1 MAVDLHTSLPP
12 HFLPDDDDDH
22 HHNLLLSPSQHSH
35 PLLADGETTTTTM
48 RNDNNDDDFIA
59 ELTHRMARFLLPDDD
74 DTFDF
79 SSTASHSSNLE
90 SSWDSKQGSPEGSS
104 QEPSSPATPEQRC
117 WKSSY
122 DMFENIKF
130 NERDDFNFNS
140 KYHLSHD
147 INQSSN
153 TGLYSHQSLI
163 EEQIRA
169 IELSGLKQ
177 EQVVVSPQSKPAPR
191 RKNQGQTYEPKKG
204 NGRRARP
211 PRPGPHT
218 QQQGGAGMRALF
230 LDGPGSRGGT
240 GVFLP
245 RGGAT
250 TPSESTNKQGKGCST
265 VLIPARVVQALQLH
279 FDQMAATSG
288 PKAGG
293 FPPLHD
299 VLVSN
304 RDGMYSLQKR
314 QSLKAPAS
322 IQNDTILPQEWT
334 Y

>member
-1 MAVDLHTSLPP
+1 MAVELHTSLPS
-12 HFLPDDDDDH
+12 HLFPDDNHDVV
-22 HHNLLLSPSQHSH
+22 SSQHNHKDDIHHASALN
-35 PLLADGETTTTTM
+35 PLPELPMKD
-48 RNDNNDDDFIA
+48 NDDDFIS

-74 DTFDF
+74 TFDF
-79 SSTASHSSNLE
+79 SSIDLDSSR
-90 SSWDSKQGSPEGSS
+90 DSKQGSPEGSS
-104 QEPSSPATPEQRC
+104 QEASAPATPEECC

-122 DMFENIKF
+122 DMFGTVEEMKL
-130 NERDDFNFNS
+130 NETGNS
-140 KYHLSHD
+140 NNKLLR
-147 INQSSN
+147 SSN
-153 TGLYSHQSLI
+153 IELYSYQSLI
-163 EEQIRA
+163 QEQIRA
-169 IELSGLKQ
+169 IEMSGVKP
-177 EQVVVSPQSKPAPR
+177 EHVVVSPKRKPSTR
-191 RKNQGQTYEPKKG
+191 RAQTYEAKKG

-211 PRPGPHT
+211 SRPGP
-218 QQQGGAGMRALF
+218 QQGGAGMRVLF
-230 LDGPGSRGGT
+230 LKGPGSRAGT

-245 RGGAT
+245 RGDVAT
-250 TPSESTNKQGKGCST
+250 TPSDSTNKQGKGCST

-304 RDGMYSLQKR
+304 RDGMYSLQKPR
-314 QSLKAPAS
+314 SQNAPAS

>member
-1 MAVDLHTSLPP
+1 MALDLHTSLPS
-12 HFLPDDDDDH
+12 HFLPDDDDDVV
-22 HHNLLLSPSQHSH
+22 LSPSQHNH
-35 PLLADGETTTTTM
+35 K
-48 RNDNNDDDFIA
+48 NDNHHGSALKPLPEVPTNENDDDFIS
-59 ELTHRMARFLLPDDD
+59 ELTHRVARFLFPDD

-79 SSTASHSSNLE
+79 SSIGSHSHNPE
-90 SSWDSKQGSPEGSS
+90 SSRDSKQGTPEGSS
-104 QEPSSPATPEQRC
+104 QESSPPATPEERC

-122 DMFENIKF
+122 DMFGMFEKMKL
-130 NERDDFNFNS
+130 NESGNSNS
-140 KYHLSHD
+140 KYQVGHE

-153 TGLYSHQSLI
+153 MGLYSYQNLI
-163 EEQIRA
+163 QEQIRA

-177 EQVVVSPQSKPAPR
+177 EQGVASPKPRPAPR
-191 RKNQGQTYEPKKG
+191 RKNQGQTHEPKKG

-211 PRPGPHT
+211 PRPGPQT

-250 TPSESTNKQGKGCST
+250 TPSESTTKQGKGCAT

-299 VLVSN
+299 VLVGN
-304 RDGMYSLQKR
+304 RDGMYLLQKR
-314 QSLKAPAS
+314 QSRKEPAS
-322 IQNDTILPQEWT
+322 IQNDMILPQEWT

>member
-1 MAVDLHTSLPP
+1 M
-12 HFLPDDDDDH
+12 F
-22 HHNLLLSPSQHSH
+22 
-35 PLLADGETTTTTM
+35 G
-48 RNDNNDDDFIA
+48 
-59 ELTHRMARFLLPDDD
+59 
-74 DTFDF
+74 
-79 SSTASHSSNLE
+79 
-90 SSWDSKQGSPEGSS
+90 
-104 QEPSSPATPEQRC
+104 
-117 WKSSY
+117 
-122 DMFENIKF
+122 MFENMKL
-130 NERDDFNFNS
+130 NERPNSNFDSNS
-140 KYHLSHD
+140 KHSLGSHE
-147 INQSSN
+147 INQN
-153 TGLYSHQSLI
+153 IGLHSYQSLI
-163 EEQIRA
+163 QEQIRA

-177 EQVVVSPQSKPAPR
+177 EEVVASQKAKPAPR
-191 RKNQGQTYEPKKG
+191 RKNQGQTYDPKG
-204 NGRRARP
+204 NGPGGRRARP
-211 PRPGPHT
+211 ARPGP
-218 QQQGGAGMRALF
+218 QAQLQQGGAGMRALF

-245 RGGAT
+245 RGGST

-314 QSLKAPAS
+314 QSRNSPAS
-322 IQNDTILPQEWT
+322 IQNDMILPQEWT